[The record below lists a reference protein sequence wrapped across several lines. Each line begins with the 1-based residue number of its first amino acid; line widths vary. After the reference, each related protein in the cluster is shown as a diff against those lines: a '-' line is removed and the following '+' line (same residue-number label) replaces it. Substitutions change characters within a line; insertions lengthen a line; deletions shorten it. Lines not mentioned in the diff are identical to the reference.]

1 MTVDGAGESMEVE
14 EGVDEEKSMIFGNI
28 SLVEPIFEFFPPFLM
43 SAGSVCDVASKVRA
57 GDSVW
62 VDIVAEMVG
71 MVRGLVWI
79 DIETL
84 VSEIDAA
91 VGSNKVP

>member
-43 SAGSVCDVASKVRA
+43 SAGSVCDVASKVGA

-62 VDIVAEMVG
+62 VDNVAEMVE
-71 MVRGLVWI
+71 MMESVCV
-79 DIETL
+79 DT
-84 VSEIDAA
+84 AA
-91 VGSNKVP
+91 VFTIGLAVGLICVP